1 MVYAI
6 RCNNTWT
13 HLRTPAPNEASIT
26 LVIQKKFES
35 IQRSHQ
41 IRGRNYCDLLP
52 FFQDLQLSGAR
63 PWHSK
68 VGRERQQYDNR

>member
-1 MVYAI
+1 MLYVA
-6 RCNNTWT
+6 T
-13 HLRTPAPNEASIT
+13 TPGHIYERLPLTKHQS